1 MHDVVETALATEF
14 PILGRLRASNAK
26 PSREGGRGTPSL
38 NPVPPHFTYRTRFR
52 DTCTVG
58 PGVALNVADYD
69 TYIYIYRH
77 AYVMDKK
84 SIELPNVQTRV
95 ASRGR

>member
-1 MHDVVETALATEF
+1 MHDVVETTLAIKF

-26 PSREGGRGTPSL
+26 PSREGGRVPHLS
-38 NPVPPHFTYRTRFR
+38 VPPHFTYRTRFR